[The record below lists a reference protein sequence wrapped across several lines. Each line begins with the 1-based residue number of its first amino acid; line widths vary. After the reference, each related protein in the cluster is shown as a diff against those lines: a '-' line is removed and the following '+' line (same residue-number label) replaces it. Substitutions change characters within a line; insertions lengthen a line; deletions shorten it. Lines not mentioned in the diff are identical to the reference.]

1 MSPHVLAWLAFAL
14 PPVAALL
21 ALFRHAL
28 LRGVLQKSPWHS
40 LDTQQAID
48 LARSRRVCRYEES
61 ITAACITSALRAR
74 FTETIA
80 VRCLAVAATRRLSAR
95 RAVHWLRWAS
105 TDPAR
110 EVRAC
115 AKSGLCHIQREM
127 DRQRLVL
134 LQALAKAKCPTE
146 KAHLHLRLAEAHWE
160 LAYAGLA
167 KGAALASTLATSC
180 GLAQKACKLLPGFAP
195 AEAFQGRMWLQL
207 REPKL
212 AEAAFQRAISAGY
225 PEVKLLGYL
234 AECAFYNRDFAA
246 VRQWLAQLELRA
258 PLHTFPRAVMVLWDD
273 AHTPALA
280 LSHDRVSAF

>member
-1 MSPHVLAWLAFAL
+1 MSLDRI
-14 PPVAALL
+14 
-21 ALFRHAL
+21 RHAF
-28 LRGVLQKSPWHS
+28 LRFLGVLLKSPWHS
-40 LDTQQAID
+40 LDEQQTID
-48 LARSRRVCRYEES
+48 LVRSRRVCRYEEG

-80 VRCLAVAATRRLSAR
+80 VRCLAVAATRRFAVR

-115 AKSGLCHIQREM
+115 AESGLCHIQREM
-127 DRQRLVL
+127 ARQRLVL
-134 LQALAKAKCPTE
+134 SEALAKAEGRTM
-146 KAHLHLRLAEAHWE
+146 KAHLHLRLAEAYWE

-167 KGAALASTLATSC
+167 KGAALTSTLVTSC
-180 GLAQKACKLLPGFAP
+180 GLVRQACEVLPGFAP
-195 AEAFQGRMWLQL
+195 AEAFQGRIWLQL
-207 REPKL
+207 REPRL
-212 AEAAFQRAISAGY
+212 AEAAFRRAIAAGY

-258 PLHTFPRAVMVLWDD
+258 PLHTFPRSVMALWDD
-273 AHTPALA
+273 ARTSPLAVRSRVAL
-280 LSHDRVSAF
+280 